1 MNILVVD
8 DDPMILRMAHDILR
22 ASGHDVSVAEDG
34 EVAWQ
39 SIRRGPPDLLLADW
53 LMPRV
58 DGPELIARL
67 RTEAAHREIYI
78 IILSS
83 RTAGDDIADG
93 LEMGAH
99 DYITKPFTAR
109 ELNARIALADR
120 TQRLARAAGEPLP
133 SLYEFDPPPSQPIE
147 LPSASL
153 PVLDRSML
161 DQLRQLDPGGGGQL
175 LIEIAE
181 IFVNE
186 VPRMIEDL
194 RSAVSDR
201 APTEVRLAAHSLK
214 GSGQGIGAQ
223 RFFSIARQL
232 EDMGREGRLDG
243 AAETLA
249 ELEAEYLRV
258 QAALRELK
266 GAA

>member
-8 DDPMILRMAHDILR
+8 DDPMILRLAHDILR
-22 ASGHDVSVAEDG
+22 ASGHDVSVAKDG

-39 SIRRGPPDLLLADW
+39 SIRRGPPDLLLTDW

-58 DGPELIARL
+58 DGPELIARI
-67 RTEAAHREIYI
+67 RTQTAHREIYI

-83 RTAGDDIADG
+83 RTGGDDIADG

-120 TQRLARAAGEPLP
+120 AQRLARAAGEPLP
-133 SLYEFDPPPSQPIE
+133 SLHEFDPPPSQPIE

-186 VPRMIEDL
+186 VPRMLEDL
-194 RSAVSDR
+194 RSRGQRPRTDGGAPGRAQPEGQRAGHRRSAVLLDR
-201 APTEVRLAAHSLK
+201 ASARGHGARGP
-214 GSGQGIGAQ
+214 AQ
-223 RFFSIARQL
+223 RRSR
-232 EDMGREGRLDG
+232 DPGGTRS
-243 AAETLA
+243 
-249 ELEAEYLRV
+249 
-258 QAALRELK
+258 
-266 GAA
+266 